1 MKENHWAVFLSD
13 KADKQLLTEKLLSNK
28 KPLPFDAFN
37 QLKGVL
43 FSPFLIK
50 EIIEEEER
58 HDQVEVATNLNRHLR
73 SLSGGEQKKALLQYL
88 LLQQPDFIIADNP
101 FDNLDTSS
109 QKALLEMLHEISQH
123 TYIIQLINR
132 TKDCLPFIE
141 KSVCIGDDNC
151 IVPLTSLREYVQQQE
166 QVSRIKLNGRIPVS
180 DHFYDAV
187 ENPLVQ
193 FNNVSVQYEGRM
205 IVNNINWQINAG
217 EFWHLTGPNGAGK
230 TTLLSMITGDN
241 PKGYGQDLI
250 LFGKRKGSGE
260 SVWSVKQKI
269 GYFTSAM
276 TDLFSRLS
284 TVEEMVLSGFF
295 DSVGLYIKPSGR
307 QIKLA
312 DEWLALIGLLPLRKK
327 HFYRLSPGQQRM
339 VLIVRAMV
347 KHPPLLILDE
357 PTAGVDDTNV
367 TIITGLI
374 NKMAAESKTAIL
386 YVSHREE
393 EGLNPAYRFLLTPGP
408 GGSTGKTV

>member
-1 MKENHWAVFLSD
+1 
-13 KADKQLLTEKLLSNK
+13 
-28 KPLPFDAFN
+28 
-37 QLKGVL
+37 
-43 FSPFLIK
+43 
-50 EIIEEEER
+50 
-58 HDQVEVATNLNRHLR
+58 LR
-73 SLSGGEQKKALLQYL
+73 
-88 LLQQPDFIIADNP
+88 
-101 FDNLDTSS
+101 
-109 QKALLEMLHEISQH
+109 
-123 TYIIQLINR
+123 
-132 TKDCLPFIE
+132 FIE
-141 KSVCIGDDNC
+141 NAVCLGDDNC
-151 IVPLTSLREYVQQQE
+151 IASLISIKEYIKQNTQS
-166 QVSRIKLNGRIPVS
+166 SRIELNGRIPVS
-180 DHFYDAV
+180 DCVYGAF

-193 FNNVSVQYEGRM
+193 FINVTVQYEGRT
-205 IVNNINWQINAG
+205 IVDNISWQINAG
-217 EFWHLTGPNGAGK
+217 EFWHLIGPNGAGK
-230 TTLLSMITGDN
+230 TTMLSLITGDN

-284 TVEEMVLSGFF
+284 TAEEMVLSGFF

-307 QIKLA
+307 QIKVA
-312 DEWLALIGLLPLRKK
+312 DEWLALIGLLPLKKK

-357 PTAGVDDTNV
+357 PTAGVDESNV
-367 TIITGLI
+367 AIITALI

-393 EGLNPAYRFLLTPGP
+393 EELNPTYRFLLTPGP
-408 GGSTGKTV
+408 GGSTGEVL